1 MKTPQETIGAVN
13 PRGFTMIEIMVVVA
27 IMGILAALI
36 IPNVVG
42 QDDKARVTAV
52 KSDMRALASSLDLYK
67 LDNFSYPTTEQGLEA
82 LVNKPEGARN
92 WPPGGYLKSIPKDP
106 WHRDYIYVSPGNSGP
121 YDLIS
126 LGADGVEGGEG
137 YAADMNVNDL

>member
-1 MKTPQETIGAVN
+1 MKKYQETIVSFN

-52 KSDMRALASSLDLYK
+52 KSDMSSISSALDLYK

-82 LVNKPEGARN
+82 LAVKPEGARN
-92 WPPGGYLKSIPKDP
+92 WPPGGYLKKIPEDP
-106 WHRDYIYVSPGNSGP
+106 WHRPYIYVSPGNTGP

-126 LGADGVEGGEG
+126 LGSDGAEGGEG
-137 YAADMNVNDL
+137 YGADININD